1 MGKHTNERKYLTPIE
16 IEQILNW
23 LKKNKT
29 IRDYCLVLLSYKH
42 GLRATEAVNLKW
54 SDISYRD
61 RSIYISRL
69 KGSKSG
75 YHPLSEKEL
84 RLLTR
89 LKNYYLDKNMYGPY
103 LFLNFKTKLAITRF
117 TFNVLCDEISAA
129 RVVPIKVYPHIFRHS
144 CGYYLANNGYDTR
157 LIQDYL
163 GHRNINCTQIYTT
176 VAESRFRTIQW
187 AIDCIK

>member
-1 MGKHTNERKYLTPIE
+1 MGKATTERKYLTPIE
-16 IEQILNW
+16 VERILNW

-89 LKNYYLDKNMYGPY
+89 LKNFYLGKNMYGPY

-117 TFNVLCDEISAA
+117 TFNELCDEISAA
-129 RVVPIKVYPHIFRHS
+129 KIVPIKVYPHIFRHS

-163 GHRNINCTQIYTT
+163 GHRDISCTQIYTT
-176 VAESRFRTIQW
+176 VAESRFRTIKW
-187 AIDCIK
+187 AY

>member
-1 MGKHTNERKYLTPIE
+1 MGKATTERKYLTPIE
-16 IEQILNW
+16 IERILNW

-29 IRDYCLVLLSYKH
+29 VRDYCLVLLSYKH
-42 GLRATEAVNLKW
+42 GLRASEAVNLKW
-54 SDISYRD
+54 SDVSYRD

-89 LKNYYLDKNMYGPY
+89 LKNFYLDKDMYGPY

-117 TFNVLCDEISAA
+117 CFNVLCDEISAA
-129 RVVPIKVYPHIFRHS
+129 KIVPIKIYPHIFRHS

-163 GHRNINCTQIYTT
+163 GHRNINCTQTYTT

-187 AIDCIK
+187 AY

>member
-1 MGKHTNERKYLTPIE
+1 MGKATNERKYLTPIE
-16 IEQILNW
+16 IQQILNW

-29 IRDYCLVLLSYKH
+29 VRDYCLILLAYKH
-42 GLRATEAVNLKW
+42 GLRATEACNLKW

-89 LKNYYLDKNMYGPY
+89 LKNFYLDKNMYGPY

-117 TFNVLCDEISAA
+117 TFNELCDEISAA
-129 RVVPIKVYPHIFRHS
+129 KIVPVKVYPHIFRHS

-163 GHRNINCTQIYTT
+163 GHRRISNTQIYTEI
-176 VAESRFRTIQW
+176 AESRFKTINW
-187 AIDCIK
+187 PY